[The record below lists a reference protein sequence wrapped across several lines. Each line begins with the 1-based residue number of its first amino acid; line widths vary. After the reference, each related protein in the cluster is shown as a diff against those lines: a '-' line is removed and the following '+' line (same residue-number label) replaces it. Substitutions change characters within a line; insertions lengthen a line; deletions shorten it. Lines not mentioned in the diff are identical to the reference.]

1 MFQELEYF
9 LFLSRDSYI
18 NYDNIITNEFLIDS

>member
-9 LFLSRDSYI
+9 PFLSRDYYI